1 MVYFQVVKREGV
13 ISSPY
18 NTRQDQFEDRVV
30 RGSILSADGQTLAY
44 TQVND
49 DGSETRVY
57 PYNNVFAHVVG
68 YDANGKN
75 GLESLANFQL
85 MSSHDGYLSQAA
97 NELKSE
103 KNQGDN
109 VVSTLDTS
117 LQQTAYN
124 ALGDN
129 RGAVVVLD
137 PKTGAVLASVSKP
150 DFNPN
155 TVAQDWDYLV
165 SDSSNSSLL
174 NRATQGAYPPG
185 STFKI
190 VTALAYLKAHGS
202 IDGFSYN
209 CSGSITM
216 DDHTITCYDGEVHG
230 RRISPQP
237 LPNPATVRSQ
247 ASVWTWADQN

>member
-1 MVYFQVVKREGV
+1 M
-13 ISSPY
+13 
-18 NTRQDQFEDRVV
+18 
-30 RGSILSADGQTLAY
+30 
-44 TQVND
+44 
-49 DGSETRVY
+49 
-57 PYNNVFAHVVG
+57 
-68 YDANGKN
+68 
-75 GLESLANFQL
+75 
-85 MSSHDGYLSQAA
+85 
-97 NELKSE
+97 
-103 KNQGDN
+103 
-109 VVSTLDTS
+109 
-117 LQQTAYN
+117 
-124 ALGDN
+124 
-129 RGAVVVLD
+129 VVLD

>member
-1 MVYFQVVKREGV
+1 M
-13 ISSPY
+13 
-18 NTRQDQFEDRVV
+18 
-30 RGSILSADGQTLAY
+30 Y
-44 TQVND
+44 TV
-49 DGSETRVY
+49 SYTHL
-57 PYNNVFAHVVG
+57 AHVVG

-85 MSSHDGYLSQAA
+85 MTSHDGYLSQAA

-103 KNQGDN
+103 KNLGDN
-109 VVSTLDTS
+109 VVSTLNAS

-129 RGAVVVLD
+129 RGAVVVMD
-137 PKTGAVLASVSKP
+137 PRTGAVLASVSKP

-165 SDSSNSSLL
+165 SDNSNSSLL

-202 IDGFSYN
+202 IDGCLLYTSNLFYYLPVLLIAGLLTGLLIGIL
-209 CSGSITM
+209 SGEIM
-216 DDHTITCYDGEVHG
+216 K
-230 RRISPQP
+230 RIPGKD
-237 LPNPATVRSQ
+237 LT
-247 ASVWTWADQN
+247 